1 MLDDFEEEDS
11 IDITPLIDCVFM
23 LLVFFIMTTTFSKPV
38 LDIILPKSEMA
49 ARLSERPREIVV
61 SVREDGRLYHNQEEV
76 AKEELVALQRSIL
89 STAQAYVYPG
99 GTLVYSTCTIGRAEN
114 EENVRW
120 FLEHFPY
127 EAVSLKGCLPEELT
141 EKLTEGRTL
150 PESFAGEAPEK
161 TLEQGYLQLLP
172 GVYPCDGFFIA
183 RFRKKMDSKSL

>member
-76 AKEELVALQRSIL
+76 AKEELVALLARMPDALLDLHVDAKAPFQSFVEVVDIAKQREGGRFVI
-89 STAQAYVYPG
+89 ST
-99 GTLVYSTCTIGRAEN
+99 RAPSD
-114 EENVRW
+114 R
-120 FLEHFPY
+120 
-127 EAVSLKGCLPEELT
+127 
-141 EKLTEGRTL
+141 
-150 PESFAGEAPEK
+150 
-161 TLEQGYLQLLP
+161 
-172 GVYPCDGFFIA
+172 
-183 RFRKKMDSKSL
+183 